1 MSIQAGEKMPSG
13 TFGIMTGAGPGSM
26 TTDELFSGKR
36 VVLVSVPGAFTPT
49 CSMNHLPGFIDKAD
63 AIRQRGVDTIACMAV
78 NDVFVMDAWGK
89 DRGAGD
95 DVLMLADG
103 NGEYT
108 SALGLEMDASGYGM
122 GRRGKRFAIVVDD
135 GVATHVAVEAPGKF
149 EVSDAQTLLAQ
160 ARSLSPA

>member
-1 MSIQAGEKMPSG
+1 MSIQAGEKMPAG
-13 TFGIMTGAGPGSM
+13 TFGVMTDAGPGKL
-26 TTDELFSGKR
+26 TTDELFAGKK

-49 CSMNHLPGFIDKAD
+49 CSMNHLPGFIDNAGT
-63 AIRQRGVDTIACMAV
+63 IRERGVDTIACMAV

-89 DRGAGD
+89 DRKAGD

-108 SALGLEMDASGYGM
+108 AALGLEMDASGYGM

-149 EVSDAQTLLAQ
+149 EVSKAEAILDEL
-160 ARSLSPA
+160 